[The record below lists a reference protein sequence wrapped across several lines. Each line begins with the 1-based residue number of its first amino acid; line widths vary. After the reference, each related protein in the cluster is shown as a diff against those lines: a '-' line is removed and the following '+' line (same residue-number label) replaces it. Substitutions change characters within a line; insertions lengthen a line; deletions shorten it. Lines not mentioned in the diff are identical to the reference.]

1 MAGPSSRPLHFLDS
15 FKTKL
20 ARIAA
25 LVRRRYLNSVRTYAP
40 TFALAYQFGPAS
52 VVAKN

>member
-1 MAGPSSRPLHFLDS
+1 LDS

-20 ARIAA
+20 ARIAT
-25 LVRRRYLNSVRTYAP
+25 LVRRRLNSVRTYTA
-40 TFALAYQFGPAS
+40 TFALAYQFCPAA